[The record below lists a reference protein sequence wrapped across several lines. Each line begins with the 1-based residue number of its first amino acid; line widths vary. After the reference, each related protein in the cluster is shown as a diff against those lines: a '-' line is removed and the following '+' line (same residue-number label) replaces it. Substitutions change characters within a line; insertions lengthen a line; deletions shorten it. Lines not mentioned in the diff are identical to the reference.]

1 MNEHIPAAAGHIV
14 VAGKPVDVVERTHM
28 EVGSSGIAAGDR
40 EAVGEVAARIEAA
53 DRAVAAMLQALV
65 AVLGTVEDCMGLL
78 AELVDMGVSS
88 EKDMEV
94 ATGRGMRVAL
104 PAHTSRTCS

>member
-40 EAVGEVAARIEAA
+40 EAVGEVAVHIEAA
-53 DRAVAAMLQALV
+53 DRAVAAMHQASV
-65 AVLGTVEDCMGLL
+65 IGKGIVETCMGLPAKPL
-78 AELVDMGVSS
+78 DI
-88 EKDMEV
+88 EV
-94 ATGRGMRVAL
+94 ATGRHMEVAL
-104 PAHTSRTCS
+104 PARTLRTCS

>member
-1 MNEHIPAAAGHIV
+1 M
-14 VAGKPVDVVERTHM
+14 
-28 EVGSSGIAAGDR
+28 
-40 EAVGEVAARIEAA
+40 
-53 DRAVAAMLQALV
+53 
-65 AVLGTVEDCMGLL
+65 GTVEDCMGLL

-104 PAHTSRTCS
+104 PARTSRTCS